1 MKKILLM
8 LGVVVSACS
17 NLITV
22 RTDYDRDVD
31 ISKFSSFNWLSGQN
45 IEERNNPLYYNEL
58 SDKRIKRSVTDQLKS
73 KGYLLDEGGASLIV
87 HYHIVIEDKTAI
99 RTDPYGYFYGPY
111 WMRNQTDVYQYQEG
125 TLIIDVMDAKN
136 KALLWRGWAISAL
149 SSNQEMTEE
158 LIQSAVNKIFVSFPK
173 FSTQR

>member
-45 IEERNNPLYYNEL
+45 IEERNNPLYYNEQ
-58 SDKRIKRSVTDQLKS
+58 SDKRIKRFVTDQLKS

-87 HYHIVIEDKTAI
+87 NYHICD
-99 RTDPYGYFYGPY
+99 R
-111 WMRNQTDVYQYQEG
+111 R
-125 TLIIDVMDAKN
+125 
-136 KALLWRGWAISAL
+136 
-149 SSNQEMTEE
+149 
-158 LIQSAVNKIFVSFPK
+158 
-173 FSTQR
+173 